1 MNLVLE
7 AKTSSK
13 GIGNFKIWY
22 KFPIYHRTN
31 ETFFVSISFIWRV
44 MSPWKFDNNVASLLK
59 LHSWFLQ
66 SSKISLFRLN
76 SFGQSEVQKSRNHE
90 NIFTFRLFTQ
100 HGHNWLRNRIVS
112 IPFQPD
118 FDRIRISLFLLKK
131 TYFHPVFASYSC
143 NKKI

>member
-1 MNLVLE
+1 MNLDIVE
-7 AKTSSK
+7 SCEHYEDD
-13 GIGNFKIWY
+13 KIRLNL
-22 KFPIYHRTN
+22 PIYLRKN
-31 ETFFVSISFIWRV
+31 ETFFVSKSFFRRR
-44 MSPWKFDNNVASLLK
+44 KHHDNNVVSFLK